1 MRSKQPSRSEIEAVA
16 SWMLDQATKNGAHAA
31 DLLYYCSES
40 YGLGLRDGEPEDN
53 TYGVS
58 GGIGIRTIGSDG
70 RQGVAFGNR
79 FDRAALA
86 DLVAWSC
93 DNCRNS
99 EPEEGISLYCGH
111 PEEDG
116 SLELF
121 DETIATGISP
131 EERMRRCVEM
141 TKIARSCDPRV
152 VSVRSAAWSDGS
164 DESFYASTA
173 GFAGWKK
180 TTSASCGTAV
190 VLQDGEQFELGSY
203 GKGARYQADL
213 DGALYARL
221 AVERT
226 ARILG
231 GKPLPTGKYT
241 LILDPEISASLVD
254 EIGELFCASDVHRG
268 RSLMKGRLGQSVA
281 GNVITLLDDARIPR
295 CLGSG
300 TFDGEGVPTGRT
312 ALIDAGI
319 ASNYL
324 YNMQY
329 AQKDGVSS
337 TGNASR
343 GLGGLPDVGTS
354 NLVLVPGR
362 ESRESLVKNIAEGF
376 LVLEL
381 MGLHTLDPVSGDFS
395 LGAKGIYVRNGIE
408 STPVAGVTIAGN
420 LLDLLERVVALGSD
434 HEFFGSTGASTMIVE
449 DVAVAGD

>member
-1 MRSKQPSRSEIEAVA
+1 MSSKQPPRSEIEALA
-16 SWMLDQATKNGAHAA
+16 SWMLDQAVKSGVHGA
-31 DLLYYCSES
+31 DLLYYYSES

-53 TYGVS
+53 TCGVS
-58 GGIGIRTIGSDG
+58 GGIGIRTIGPDG

-86 DLVAWSC
+86 DLVTWSR
-93 DNCRNS
+93 DNCKNS
-99 EPEEGISLYCGH
+99 EPEEGISLYTGF

-116 SLELF
+116 SLDLF
-121 DETIATGISP
+121 DETIAGGISP
-131 EERMRRCVEM
+131 GERMRRCLEM
-141 TKIARSCDPRV
+141 TEIARSCDPRV
-152 VSVRSAAWSDGS
+152 VSVRSASWSDGF

-180 TTSASCGTAV
+180 ATSASCGSAV
-190 VLQDGEQFELGSY
+190 VLQDGEHFELGSY
-203 GKGARYQADL
+203 GKGARHQADL

-221 AVERT
+221 AVEHT

-241 LILDPEISASLVD
+241 LILDPEIAASLIEEV
-254 EIGELFCASDVHRG
+254 GELFCASDVHRG
-268 RSLMKGRLGQSVA
+268 RSLMKGKLGQAVA
-281 GNVITLLDDARIPR
+281 GKAVTLLDDARISR
-295 CLGSG
+295 CLGSCV
-300 TFDGEGVPTGRT
+300 FDGEGVPTGRT
-312 ALIDAGI
+312 TLIDAGI

-329 AQKDGVSS
+329 AQKDEVPS

-343 GLGGLPDVGTS
+343 SLGGLPDVGTS
-354 NLVLVPGR
+354 NLVLVPGK
-362 ESRESLVKNIAEGF
+362 ESRDSLVKSVAEGF

-395 LGAKGIYVRNGIE
+395 LGAKGLYLKNGVE
-408 STPVAGVTIAGN
+408 DAPVAGVTIAGN
-420 LLDLLERVVALGSD
+420 LLDLMERIVAVGDD
-434 HEFFGSTGASTMIVE
+434 HEFFGSTGAATMIVE